1 METSKSFVKCFFF
14 LLPIPCG
21 MWDLS
26 SPTRDQTHAPCSGKG
41 GILTTGPPE
50 SLCLKIFWKGFS
62 CYK

>member
-26 SPTRDQTHAPCSGKG
+26 SPTRDGP
-41 GILTTGPPE
+41 GIKPMPPAVEAQSLNHWNTRE
-50 SLCLKIFWKGFS
+50 SDL
-62 CYK
+62 